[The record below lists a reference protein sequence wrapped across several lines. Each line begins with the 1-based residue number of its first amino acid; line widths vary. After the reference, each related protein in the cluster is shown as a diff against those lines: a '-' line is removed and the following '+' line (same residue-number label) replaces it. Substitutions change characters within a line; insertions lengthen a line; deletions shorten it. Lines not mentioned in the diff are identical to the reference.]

1 MARRKPEKSWRI
13 EDDLP
18 VVSELRDCQQISED
32 HWQGVDVDGV
42 IVDVR
47 GGPMPEYLVGQL
59 WHLRER
65 KRSWGNAM
73 YGLIRLVR
81 A

>member
-1 MARRKPEKSWRI
+1 MVRRAQEKRWKL

-18 VVSELRDCQQISED
+18 IVSELRDCRQISED
-32 HWQGVDVDGV
+32 HWQGVDVDGS

-59 WHLRER
+59 WPLRER
-65 KRSWGNAM
+65 KRSWGNAR